1 MPRFIACL
9 LFAASLPAM
18 AQIYEYTDAN
28 GNQAFT
34 NQPPASSL
42 NAQPVEMSPINVVD
56 VPDTL
61 KSPQP
66 PVPAQQSG
74 NQPRENVSTD
84 NQDEHYST
92 DDGDDYYGQPQ
103 PIGVD
108 TRGVDRGLDRGGIP
122 RVDPIGI
129 DPGRGGVGSAGRDA
143 LGADPGRGPVGSP
156 GRR

>member
-28 GNQAFT
+28 GNKAFT
-34 NQPPASSL
+34 NQPPDGSL
-42 NAQPVEMSPINVVD
+42 NAQPVEVSPINVVD

-61 KSPQP
+61 KAPQP
-66 PVPAQQSG
+66 PAPTQQAG
-74 NQPRENVSTD
+74 NQPRENANTD
-84 NQDEHYST
+84 DQGEHYST
-92 DDGDDYYGQPQ
+92 DDGDDYYGQPR
-103 PIGVD
+103 PTGVD
-108 TRGVDRGLDRGGIP
+108 AIGADLGRGRVGTP

-129 DPGRGGVGSAGRDA
+129 DPGRGRA
-143 LGADPGRGPVGSP
+143 GSP